1 MPTSMGLE
9 SWYRATELLGVLGES
24 PEALGVA
31 ALSERLELPKSTVA
45 RYLSVLGEL
54 GFVQQSPGDT
64 RYHLGPTLYVLGRAV
79 PLDTLVRDAA
89 HPHLVA
95 LTERT
100 GETSMMVVVSGT
112 DGLCVEKI
120 ECTHAMRLT
129 ARVGERV
136 PLHCGGSPRCLLAF
150 LPEAER
156 EAYLARPL
164 EARSPMTLTDPAALR
179 AEAAETRAQGIRH
192 ITRATGR
199 RHDLGCRPDLGWA
212 KRGDCRNQHRRAGVA
227 ADGRTVAFGGARSV
241 RNGGGDQRG
250 MAGCCASERAGRVLT
265 GT

>member
-1 MPTSMGLE
+1 
-9 SWYRATELLGVLGES
+9 
-24 PEALGVA
+24 
-31 ALSERLELPKSTVA
+31 LELPKSTVA
-45 RYLSVLGEL
+45 RYLSVLNAL

-120 ECTHAMRLT
+120 ECAHAMRLT

-179 AEAAETRAQGIRH
+179 AEAAETRARGYVISRGQLDEGMISIAAPIRDGRDGV
-192 ITRATGR
+192 IAAISIAGPELRVTVERLPAAVRAVR
-199 RHDLGCRPDLGWA
+199 EAAAAISAAWRAVAP
-212 KRGDCRNQHRRAGVA
+212 RNERARVA
-227 ADGRTVAFGGARSV
+227 AGA
-241 RNGGGDQRG
+241 
-250 MAGCCASERAGRVLT
+250 
-265 GT
+265 

>member
-9 SWYRATELLGVLGES
+9 SWYRATELLGMLGES

-31 ALSERLELPKSTVA
+31 VLSERLELPKSTVA

-100 GETSMMVVVSGT
+100 GETSMLVVVSGA

-150 LPEAER
+150 LPDAER
-156 EAYLARPL
+156 EAYLAHPL
-164 EARSPMTLTDPAALR
+164 EARSSMTLTDPAALR
-179 AEAAETRAQGIRH
+179 AEAVETRAQGYVVS
-192 ITRATGR
+192 
-199 RHDLGCRPDLGWA
+199 
-212 KRGDCRNQHRRAGVA
+212 RGQLDEGMISIA
-227 ADGRTVAFGGARSV
+227 APIWDGRDVVIAAISIAGPEVRLTTERLPEVVGAVRDTAAAISRAWRAVAPREAVESR
-241 RNGGGDQRG
+241 Q
-250 MAGCCASERAGRVLT
+250 
-265 GT
+265 